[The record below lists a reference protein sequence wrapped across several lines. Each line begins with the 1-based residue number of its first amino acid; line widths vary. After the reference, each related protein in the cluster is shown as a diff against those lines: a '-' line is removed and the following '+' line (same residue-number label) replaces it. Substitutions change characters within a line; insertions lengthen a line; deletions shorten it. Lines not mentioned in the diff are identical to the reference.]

1 MRFFQF
7 IVLCGLL
14 ATGWGARAATG
25 GSPATNT
32 ITWHRATGM
41 VDAEVHGCPLMPLL
55 EGIAQETGWHVFVEP
70 GADRKAS
77 TRFHDQPV
85 GDALRMLLGSLNFAF
100 VPQTNGP
107 DFLYVFTT
115 SMEAATKAVKVVK
128 AGPPKHVANQLIVK
142 IKPGAD
148 IDAIAKSVG
157 AKVIARNDKLHIYKL
172 EFGDAAATDAAL
184 GELKNNSDVLAV
196 DYNYEYDAPPAG
208 QLLPNTAPAIPQLS
222 LNPPT
227 DENPCSPIIG
237 LIDTPV
243 QLQGNASDQFLIK
256 QLYVAGDPTQSGSS
270 VQTKQSVSGGSG
282 AGGIAPLHG
291 TAMYQSILYAM
302 SQQGKTTSSQILA
315 VDVYGGNT
323 TTTSWDVALG
333 IQAAIDGG
341 ASVLNMSLG
350 SSGDSAVLDSIVAD
364 AASRGIVM
372 YAAAGNQPVDT
383 ATYPAAIPGVTAVT
397 ALQNGQLA
405 PYADYGS
412 FVALAL
418 PGANAISFNNQTYGF
433 QGTSVATAL
442 ATGVAAG
449 VKGVNCGTWP
459 EIQTKMQQ
467 KFGFTGK

>member
-1 MRFFQF
+1 MRFLQF

-14 ATGWGARAATG
+14 AAGWGARAATG
-25 GSPATNT
+25 GAGTNT

-55 EGIAQETGWHVFVEP
+55 EGIAQETGWHIFVEP

-77 TRFHDQPV
+77 ARFHDQPV
-85 GDALRMLLGSLNFAF
+85 GDALRMLLGTLNFAF

-107 DFLYVFTT
+107 NFLYVFTT
-115 SMEAATKAVKVVK
+115 RMEAATKAVKAVK
-128 AGPPKHVANQLIVK
+128 AAPPKHVANQLIVK

-172 EFGDAAATDAAL
+172 EFGDAASTDAAL

-196 DYNYEYDAPPAG
+196 DYNYQYDAPPEG
-208 QLLPNTAPAIPQLS
+208 QLLPNTAAATPSLS
-222 LNPPT
+222 LNPAPH
-227 DENPCSPIIG
+227 DDPCSPTIG

-243 QLQGNASDQFLIK
+243 QLQGNSTDQFLQK
-256 QLYVAGDPTQSGSS
+256 QLYVAGDP
-270 VQTKQSVSGGSG
+270 G
-282 AGGIAPLHG
+282 ATSAAPLHG

-302 SQQGKTTSSQILA
+302 SQQGKTTSSKILA
-315 VDVYGGNT
+315 VEVYGGNT
-323 TTTSWDVALG
+323 QTTSWDVALG
-333 IQAAIDGG
+333 IQAAVDGG
-341 ASVLNMSLG
+341 ATVLNMSLG

-364 AASRGIVM
+364 AASHGVVM

-412 FVALAL
+412 FVSLAL

>member
-14 ATGWGARAATG
+14 VTGWGARAATG
-25 GSPATNT
+25 GSTGTNT

-41 VDAEVHGCPLMPLL
+41 VDAEVHSCPLLPLL

-85 GDALRMLLGSLNFAF
+85 GDALRMLLGTLNFAF

-107 DFLYVFTT
+107 DLLYVFTT
-115 SMEAATKAVKVVK
+115 RMEAATKAVKAVK
-128 AGPPKHVANQLIVK
+128 TAPAKHVANQLIVK

-184 GELKNNSDVLAV
+184 GALKNNSDVLAV
-196 DYNYEYDAPPAG
+196 DYNYQYDSPPEG
-208 QLLPNTAPAIPQLS
+208 QLLPNTAAATPSLS
-222 LNPPT
+222 LNPAT
-227 DENPCSPIIG
+227 QEDPCSPIIG

-243 QLQGNASDQFLIK
+243 QLQGNSTDQFLQK
-256 QLYVAGDPTQSGSS
+256 QLYVAGDPGVSS
-270 VQTKQSVSGGSG
+270 AT
-282 AGGIAPLHG
+282 PLHG

-302 SQQGKTTSSQILA
+302 SQQGKTTSSRILA

-323 TTTSWDVALG
+323 QTTSWDVALG
-333 IQAAIDGG
+333 IQAAVDGG
-341 ASVLNMSLG
+341 ATVLNMSLG
-350 SSGDSAVLDSIVAD
+350 SSGDSAVLDGIIAD
-364 AASRGIVM
+364 AAARGVVM
-372 YAAAGNQPVDT
+372 YAAAGNEPVNT
-383 ATYPAAIPGVTAVT
+383 ATYPGAIPGVTAVT

-405 PYADYGS
+405 SYANYGS
-412 FVALAL
+412 FVSLAL